1 MPVNALNAALIGAV
15 LENTPKNSN
24 PAATVAEILN
34 IGREAAYR
42 RMRGEVPFTFGEAAL
57 VAARLSFSLDRIM
70 GTDDPDCVLFRL
82 DFSDGQT
89 LLEDYPGKVESWI
102 GKMEEIASDEQSEFS
117 LAGSSLP
124 AALYLGYEGLVRF
137 RFFKCF
143 FQHGMLDGANN
154 RFDDMQLPPHV
165 FDLSRRLRQAVR
177 QIDTTYYVLDHSCFK
192 HWVNAIRS
200 FRAMRL
206 ISEGCVR
213 ELREELLPLGALRM
227 ARDLTGV
234 AVVGEEER
242 LREIEQRRPELVF
255 DLRAARRVLDVLLG
269 QTLAQARA
277 AVIDVND
284 RGEPLRRARR
294 VHLGGA
300 TERGHQPGLRGQR
313 IVRGEG
319 GEPALGGPCVRERI
333 LVVFAETEHRVRGR
347 AGDRWR

>member
-124 AALYLGYEGLVRF
+124 AALYLGYERLVRF

-213 ELREELLPLGALRM
+213 ELREELLRM
-227 ARDLTGV
+227 LDELEEIALTGRFPTAGV
-234 AVVGEEER
+234 PLHIGRRSGGDVQLFR
-242 LREIEQRRPELVF
+242 LAGGAEQRDGGLF
-255 DLRAARRVLDVLLG
+255 GQFAADLRSGHVRTYQTVGTGHAAPFDARLTERGVAAAPLLQGAARRGV
-269 QTLAQARA
+269 
-277 AVIDVND
+277 
-284 RGEPLRRARR
+284 
-294 VHLGGA
+294 GA
-300 TERGHQPGLRGQR
+300 GCGIGK
-313 IVRGEG
+313 
-319 GEPALGGPCVRERI
+319 GGPVSPPPKSV
-333 LVVFAETEHRVRGR
+333 L
-347 AGDRWR
+347 

>member
-124 AALYLGYEGLVRF
+124 AALYLGYERLVRF

-213 ELREELLPLGALRM
+213 ELREELLRM
-227 ARDLTGV
+227 LDELEEIALTGRFPD
-234 AVVGEEER
+234 G
-242 LREIEQRRPELVF
+242 
-255 DLRAARRVLDVLLG
+255 RRVFL
-269 QTLAQARA
+269 
-277 AVIDVND
+277 
-284 RGEPLRRARR
+284 
-294 VHLGGA
+294 
-300 TERGHQPGLRGQR
+300 
-313 IVRGEG
+313 
-319 GEPALGGPCVRERI
+319 
-333 LVVFAETEHRVRGR
+333 
-347 AGDRWR
+347 

>member
-124 AALYLGYEGLVRF
+124 AALYLGYERLERTTVSMICSCLRTCSISAG
-137 RFFKCF
+137 
-143 FQHGMLDGANN
+143 GSG
-154 RFDDMQLPPHV
+154 
-165 FDLSRRLRQAVR
+165 RRCGRSTR
-177 QIDTTYYVLDHSCFK
+177 PTMSWTTVVLNIGSM
-192 HWVNAIRS
+192 RS
-200 FRAMRL
+200 GRSA
-206 ISEGCVR
+206 
-213 ELREELLPLGALRM
+213 
-227 ARDLTGV
+227 
-234 AVVGEEER
+234 
-242 LREIEQRRPELVF
+242 
-255 DLRAARRVLDVLLG
+255 
-269 QTLAQARA
+269 
-277 AVIDVND
+277 
-284 RGEPLRRARR
+284 
-294 VHLGGA
+294 
-300 TERGHQPGLRGQR
+300 
-313 IVRGEG
+313 
-319 GEPALGGPCVRERI
+319 PCV
-333 LVVFAETEHRVRGR
+333 
-347 AGDRWR
+347 

>member
-124 AALYLGYEGLVRF
+124 AALYLGYERLVRF

-143 FQHGMLDGANN
+143 
-154 RFDDMQLPPHV
+154 
-165 FDLSRRLRQAVR
+165 SS
-177 QIDTTYYVLDHSCFK
+177 T
-192 HWVNAIRS
+192 
-200 FRAMRL
+200 
-206 ISEGCVR
+206 GCS
-213 ELREELLPLGALRM
+213 
-227 ARDLTGV
+227 
-234 AVVGEEER
+234 
-242 LREIEQRRPELVF
+242 
-255 DLRAARRVLDVLLG
+255 
-269 QTLAQARA
+269 
-277 AVIDVND
+277 
-284 RGEPLRRARR
+284 
-294 VHLGGA
+294 
-300 TERGHQPGLRGQR
+300 TERTTVSMICSCLRTCS
-313 IVRGEG
+313 ISAG
-319 GEPALGGPCVRERI
+319 GSGRRCGRSTRPTMSWTTVVSNIGSMRSGRSAPCV
-333 LVVFAETEHRVRGR
+333 
-347 AGDRWR
+347 